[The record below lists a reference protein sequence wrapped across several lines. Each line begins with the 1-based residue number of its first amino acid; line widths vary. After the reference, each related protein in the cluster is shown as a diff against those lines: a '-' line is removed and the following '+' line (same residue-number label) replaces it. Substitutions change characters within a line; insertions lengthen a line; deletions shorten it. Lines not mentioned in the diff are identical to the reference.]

1 MALGILVSSDLMFIS
16 KVKEV
21 AAAAQGQVKVAR
33 SMQALD
39 QAVAEAS
46 EPGALMIDLE
56 KSGVPREA
64 LTEPVARLIA
74 GGWKVVSF
82 FSHVHEELG
91 GEAEGL
97 GLGEVMPRS
106 KFVRVLPGLFGIK

>member
-21 AAAAQGQVKVAR
+21 ASAAQGQVKVAR
-33 SMQALD
+33 SLAALE
-39 QAVAEAS
+39 QAVADSS

-56 KSGVPREA
+56 KNTIEQEA
-64 LTEPVARLIA
+64 LVEVTRRLSPL
-74 GGWKVVSF
+74 GWRVVSF
-82 FSHVHEELG
+82 FSHVHEEVG
-91 GEAEGL
+91 DKAAKL

-106 KFVRVLPGLFGIK
+106 RFVKVLPSLFGV